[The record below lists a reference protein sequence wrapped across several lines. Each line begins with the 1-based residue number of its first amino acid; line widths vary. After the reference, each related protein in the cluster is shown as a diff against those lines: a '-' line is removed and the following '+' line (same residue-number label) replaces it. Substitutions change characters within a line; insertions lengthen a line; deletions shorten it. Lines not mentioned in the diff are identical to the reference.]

1 MTHRDV
7 FTAGDVTARVARNMQ
22 TPMYEP
28 PRPQPLAA
36 LVSLLR
42 VIWRGDGDLLSLL
55 PAKAYRVE
63 TGWLGYSR
71 RSILIINAPHLLRDV
86 LTDPTDIYPKNDLM
100 VGALEPLVG
109 NSIFVSSGSVWRRQ
123 RKMIDPAFSH
133 MRLNK
138 AFVSMSAAVD
148 DYEQH
153 LDRCAHDG
161 EAFSLDLAMSHLT
174 ADIICRTVFS
184 TSLKSRTAVDVFEAF
199 TVFERTCAQVELK
212 RLIFDPP
219 FADIPQHEQVLQACA
234 RIRHHLGEL
243 VDTHLEAG
251 VNHYDDIAAAVMSAR
266 DLETGEGFTR
276 KELLDQLGVMFLA
289 GHETTAS
296 ALIWAFMMLAE
307 QPQVMQ
313 RLREEVYAIAGD
325 GPIELEQVRKMTFVR
340 NVFKETLR
348 LYPPITFIPRV
359 AAEAAQIGRHRV
371 KRGAML
377 MIAPWTIHRHQ
388 RYWQRP
394 NVFDPDRFSVE
405 REHELI
411 PGAYLPFGL
420 GPRVCVGAGFA
431 QLEASL
437 ILARLCRRYDFQ
449 LLDAK
454 NVRPVA
460 RLTTRPA
467 TQLMCR
473 VHRRDSVS

>member
-1 MTHRDV
+1 MSH
-7 FTAGDVTARVARNMQ
+7 
-22 TPMYEP
+22 PPYYP

-42 VIWRGDGDLLSLL
+42 VMARGDGDLLSLL

-71 RSILIINAPHLLRDV
+71 RSILIVNAPELLREV

-123 RKMIDPAFSH
+123 RRMIDPAFSH

-138 AFVSMSAAVD
+138 AFVSMTAAVN

-153 LDRCAHDG
+153 LDRLAASA
-161 EAFSLDLAMSHLT
+161 ESFSLDLAMSHLT

-184 TSLKSRTAVDVFEAF
+184 TSLQSQTAVDVFEAF

-212 RLIFDPP
+212 RLIFDAP
-219 FADIPQHEQVLQACA
+219 FEKIPQHPEVLEACDK
-234 RIRHHLGEL
+234 IRRHLGEL
-243 VDTHLEAG
+243 VDTHLGED
-251 VNHYDDIAAAVMSAR
+251 HFDDIAAAVIAAR
-266 DLETGEGFTR
+266 DLESGEGFTR

-296 ALIWAFMMLAE
+296 ALIWAFLIIAS
-307 QPQVMQ
+307 QPHVMQ
-313 RLREEVYAIAGD
+313 RIRDEVEREAGD
-325 GPIELEQVRKMTFVR
+325 GPIELEQVRRMTYVR
-340 NVFKETLR
+340 NVFRETLR

-359 AAEAAQIGRHRV
+359 AAEPARIGRHAV
-371 KRGAML
+371 KRGAMI
-377 MIAPWTIHRHQ
+377 MIAPWVIHRHSK
-388 RYWQRP
+388 YWQDP
-394 NVFDPDRFSVE
+394 HAFDPDRFSPE
-405 REHELI
+405 REAQIL
-411 PGAYLPFGL
+411 PGTYLPFGL

-437 ILARLCRRYDFQ
+437 ILARLCRRYDFEILSRRVQ
-449 LLDAK
+449 
-454 NVRPVA
+454 PVA
-460 RLTTRPA
+460 RLTTRPQQ
-467 TQLMCR
+467 QLMCR
-473 VHRRDSVS
+473 VRRRTST

>member
-1 MTHRDV
+1 
-7 FTAGDVTARVARNMQ
+7 
-22 TPMYEP
+22 MYVP

-42 VIWRGDGDLLSLL
+42 VMARGDGDLLSLL

-71 RSILIINAPHLLRDV
+71 RSILIVNAPELLREV

-133 MRLNK
+133 MRLSK
-138 AFVSMSAAVD
+138 AFVSMTAAVD
-148 DYEQH
+148 DYERY
-153 LDRCAHDG
+153 LDGLAASG
-161 EAFSLDLAMSHLT
+161 EVFSIDLAMSHLT

-184 TSLKSRTAVDVFEAF
+184 TSLASQTAIDVFEAF

-212 RLIFDPP
+212 RLIFDAP
-219 FADIPQHEQVLQACA
+219 FSDIPQHATVLAACE
-234 RIRHHLGEL
+234 RIREHLGAL
-243 VDTHLEAG
+243 IDSHLQSAATGEG
-251 VNHYDDIAAAVMSAR
+251 ETRFDDIAAEVIAAR
-266 DLETGEGFTR
+266 DVQTGEGFTR

-296 ALIWAFMMLAE
+296 ALIWAFLVLAQ
-307 QPQVMQ
+307 QPEVMA
-313 RLREEVYAIAGD
+313 RVRAEVAEVAGD
-325 GPIELEQVRKMTFVR
+325 GPISLEQVRRMVFVR

-359 AAEAAQIGRHRV
+359 AAEAATIGRHRV

-377 MIAPWTIHRHQ
+377 MIAPWTIHRH
-388 RYWQRP
+388 RDYWRHP
-394 NVFDPDRFSVE
+394 HAFDPDRFSAE
-405 REHELI
+405 REHELV

-437 ILARLCRRYDFQ
+437 ILARLCRRYDFTV
-449 LLDAK
+449 LDAHR
-454 NVRPVA
+454 VRPVA

-467 TQLMCR
+467 EQLRCR
-473 VHRRDSVS
+473 VTRTPEAR

>member
-1 MTHRDV
+1 
-7 FTAGDVTARVARNMQ
+7 
-22 TPMYEP
+22 MYCP

-42 VIWRGDGDLLSLL
+42 VMARGDGDLLSLL
-55 PAKAYRVE
+55 PAKAYKVQ

-71 RSILIINAPHLLRDV
+71 RSILIVNAPELLRDV
-86 LTDPTDIYPKNDLM
+86 LTDPSGIYPKNDLM

-109 NSIFVSSGSVWRRQ
+109 NSIFVSSGTIWKRQ
-123 RKMIDPAFSH
+123 RRMIDPAFSH
-133 MRLNK
+133 MRLGK
-138 AFVSMSAAVD
+138 AFMSMSAAVD

-153 LDRCAHDG
+153 MDEQAARG

-184 TSLKSRTAVDVFEAF
+184 TSLQSKTAVDVFEAF
-199 TVFERTCAQVELK
+199 MVFERTCAQVELK
-212 RLIFDPP
+212 RLIFDEP
-219 FADIPQHEQVLQACA
+219 FANIPQHPVVLEACE
-234 RIRHHLGEL
+234 RIRHHLGDL
-243 VDTHLEAG
+243 VDTHLGERAG
-251 VNHYDDIAAAVMSAR
+251 SYDDIASAVIEAR
-266 DLETGEGFTR
+266 DVDTGQGFTR

-296 ALIWAFMMLAE
+296 ALIWAFMILSV
-307 QPQVMQ
+307 QPAVMA
-313 RLREEVYAIAGD
+313 RMRSEVEAVAGD
-325 GPIELEQVRKMTFVR
+325 GPISLEQVRRMSYVR

-359 AAEAAQIGRHRV
+359 AAESVQIGRHRV
-371 KRGAML
+371 KKGAML
-377 MIAPWTIHRHQ
+377 MIAPWTIHRH
-388 RYWQRP
+388 RDYWQNP
-394 NVFDPDRFSVE
+394 HAFDPDRFSPE
-405 REHELI
+405 REHELV

-437 ILARLCRRYDFQ
+437 ILARLCRRYDFKAH
-449 LLDAK
+449 DVGR
-454 NVRPVA
+454 VRPVA

-467 TQLMCR
+467 EQLRMT
-473 VHRRDSVS
+473 VTRRA

>member
-1 MTHRDV
+1 
-7 FTAGDVTARVARNMQ
+7 
-22 TPMYEP
+22 MYCP

-36 LVSLLR
+36 VVSLLR
-42 VIWRGDGDLLSLL
+42 VVARGGGDLLSLL

-71 RSILIINAPHLLRDV
+71 RSILIVNAPELLREV

-109 NSIFVSSGSVWRRQ
+109 NSIFVSSGDVWRRQ
-123 RKMIDPAFSH
+123 RRMIDPAFSH
-133 MRLNK
+133 MRLGK
-138 AFVSMSAAVD
+138 AFVSMAAAID
-148 DYEQH
+148 DYEQR
-153 LDRCAHDG
+153 LDSASATG
-161 EAFSLDLAMSHLT
+161 ETVSLDLAMSHLT

-184 TSLKSRTAVDVFEAF
+184 TSLRSQTAIDVFEAF

-212 RLIFDPP
+212 RLILDPP
-219 FADIPQHEQVLQACA
+219 FAAIPQHAEVLDACE
-234 RIRHHLGEL
+234 RIRRHLGDL
-243 VDTHLEAG
+243 VDTHLAAAQPGAAG
-251 VNHYDDIAAAVMSAR
+251 YDDIAAEVIAAR
-266 DLETGEGFTR
+266 DVETGEGFTR

-296 ALIWAFMMLAE
+296 ALIWAFLILSL
-307 QPQVMQ
+307 QPQLMA
-313 RLREEVYAIAGD
+313 RLRAEVDEVTGG
-325 GPIELEQVRKMTFVR
+325 GPVELEHVRRMPFVR
-340 NVFKETLR
+340 NVFRETLR

-359 AAEAAQIGRHRV
+359 AAEPATIGRHRV

-377 MIAPWTIHRHQ
+377 MIAPWTIHRH
-388 RYWQRP
+388 RDYWKNP
-394 NVFDPDRFSVE
+394 HAFDPDRFSPE
-405 REHELI
+405 REHELV
-411 PGAYLPFGL
+411 PGTYLPFGL

-449 LLDAK
+449 VLDAHR
-454 NVRPVA
+454 VRPVA

-467 TQLMCR
+467 QQLMCC
-473 VHRRDSVS
+473 VSRRETA

>member
-1 MTHRDV
+1 
-7 FTAGDVTARVARNMQ
+7 
-22 TPMYEP
+22 MYCP

-42 VIWRGDGDLLSLL
+42 VMARGDGDLLSLL

-71 RSILIINAPHLLRDV
+71 RSILIVNAPELLREV
-86 LTDPTDIYPKNDLM
+86 LTDPTGIYPKNDLM

-109 NSIFVSSGSVWRRQ
+109 NSIFVSSGAVWKRQ
-123 RKMIDPAFSH
+123 RQMIDPAFSH

-153 LDRCAHDG
+153 LDEQAARG
-161 EAFSLDLAMSHLT
+161 ETFSLDLAMSHLT

-184 TSLKSRTAVDVFEAF
+184 TSLQSKTAVEVFEAF

-212 RLIFDPP
+212 RLIFDEP
-219 FADIPQHEQVLQACA
+219 FAKIPQHPVVLEACE
-234 RIRHHLGEL
+234 RIRHHLGDL
-243 VDTHLEAG
+243 VDTHMAARTAE
-251 VNHYDDIAAAVMSAR
+251 YDDIASAVIEAR
-266 DLETGEGFTR
+266 DVDTGQGFTR

-296 ALIWAFMMLAE
+296 ALIWAFMILSV
-307 QPQVMQ
+307 QPDVMA
-313 RLREEVYAIAGD
+313 RVRNEVEAVAGD
-325 GPIELEQVRKMTFVR
+325 GPISLEQVRKMSFVR

-359 AAEAAQIGRHRV
+359 AAEAATIGQHRV
-371 KRGAML
+371 KKGAML
-377 MIAPWTIHRHQ
+377 MIAPWTIHRH
-388 RYWQRP
+388 RDYWQNP
-394 NVFDPDRFSVE
+394 HAFDPDRFSPE
-405 REHELI
+405 REHELV

-437 ILARLCRRYDFQ
+437 ILARLCRRYDFKVH
-449 LLDAK
+449 D
-454 NVRPVA
+454 VDRIRPVA

-467 TQLMCR
+467 EQLRCT
-473 VHRRDSVS
+473 VTRRS

>member
-1 MTHRDV
+1 
-7 FTAGDVTARVARNMQ
+7 MQ
-22 TPMYEP
+22 MPTYEP
-28 PRPQPLAA
+28 PRPQPLTA
-36 LVSLLR
+36 LLSLVR
-42 VIWRGDGDLLSLL
+42 VMWRGDGDLLSLL

-71 RSILIINAPHLLRDV
+71 RSILIVNAPHLLRDV

-138 AFVSMSAAVD
+138 AFLSMTAAVD
-148 DYEQH
+148 DYEH
-153 LDRCAHDG
+153 YLDRCAQDA
-161 EAFSLDLAMSHLT
+161 EPFSLDLAMSHLT

-199 TVFERTCAQVELK
+199 SVFERTCAQVELK

-219 FADIPQHEQVLQACA
+219 FADIPQHETVLKACE

-243 VDTHLEAG
+243 IDRHLASGASE
-251 VNHYDDIAAAVMSAR
+251 YDDIAAAVMSAR

-296 ALIWAFMMLAE
+296 ALIWAFMMLAQ
-307 QPQVMQ
+307 QPEVMQ
-313 RLREEVYAIAGD
+313 RLRAEVEQIAGD

-394 NVFDPDRFSVE
+394 NVFDPDRFSAE

-437 ILARLCRRYDFQ
+437 ILARLCRRYDFK
-449 LLDAK
+449 LIDAAD
-454 NVRPVA
+454 VRPVA

-467 TQLMCR
+467 RQLMCR
-473 VHRRDSVS
+473 VQRRQSSR